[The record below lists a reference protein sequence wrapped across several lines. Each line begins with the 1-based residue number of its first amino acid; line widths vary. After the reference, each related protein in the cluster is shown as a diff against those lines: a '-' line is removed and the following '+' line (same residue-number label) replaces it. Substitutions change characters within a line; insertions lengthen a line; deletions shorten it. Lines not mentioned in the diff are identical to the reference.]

1 LISDILA
8 KGKTAH
14 TNIPPPTSHSEVETI
29 ISALSE
35 LENDIDRMYGRIE
48 EMRRHIIAHSDEEI
62 ENLKQRIITL
72 ANEEAKQIVDS
83 TKAEAEAESEEIG
96 EIGRANLANIRKNIK
111 ASFDATVDSIVQA
124 VLGGDTTTT
133 TTTTTTMPVTTQ
145 KAETKSQPSSSSV
158 HQPAK
163 VRKYTSDGKPVI

>member
-14 TNIPPPTSHSEVETI
+14 TDIPPPTSHSEVETI

-35 LENDIDRMYGRIE
+35 LENDIDRMYGRVE
-48 EMRRHIIAHSDEEI
+48 EMRRRIIAHSDEEI

-83 TKAEAEAESEEIG
+83 TKAGAEAESEEIG

-111 ASFDATVDSIVQA
+111 ASFDTTVDSIVQA
-124 VLGGDTTTT
+124 VLGGD
-133 TTTTTTMPVTTQ
+133 TTTTMPVTTQ

-158 HQPAK
+158 HQPTK
-163 VRKYTSDGKPVI
+163 VRKYSSNGKPVI

>member
-14 TNIPPPTSHSEVETI
+14 TDIPPPTSHSAVETI
-29 ISALSE
+29 VSALSE
-35 LENDIDRMYGRIE
+35 LENDIDGMYGRVE
-48 EMRRHIIAHSDEEI
+48 EMRRRIIVHSDEEI
-62 ENLKQRIITL
+62 ENLKQQIITL

-111 ASFDATVDSIVQA
+111 ASFDATVDNIVQA
-124 VLGGDTTTT
+124 VLGDTTTL
-133 TTTTTTMPVTTQ
+133 PVTTQ
-145 KAETKSQPSSSSV
+145 KVETKSQRSSSSV

-163 VRKYTSDGKPVI
+163 IRKYTSDGKPVS

>member
-1 LISDILA
+1 MISDILA

-14 TNIPPPTSHSEVETI
+14 TDIPPPTSHSEVETI

-35 LENDIDRMYGRIE
+35 LENDIDRMYGRVE
-48 EMRRHIIAHSDEEI
+48 EMRRRIIAHSDEEI

-72 ANEEAKQIVDS
+72 ANAEAKQIVDS

-133 TTTTTTMPVTTQ
+133 TMPVTTQ

-163 VRKYTSDGKPVI
+163 VRKYTSEGKPVI

>member
-1 LISDILA
+1 MISDILA

-14 TNIPPPTSHSEVETI
+14 TDIPPPTSHSEVETI
-29 ISALSE
+29 VSALSE
-35 LENDIDRMYGRIE
+35 LENDIDRMYGRVE
-48 EMRRHIIAHSDEEI
+48 EMRRRIIAHSDEEI
-62 ENLKQRIITL
+62 ENLKQQIITL

-124 VLGGDTTTT
+124 VLGDTTTL
-133 TTTTTTMPVTTQ
+133 PVTTQ
-145 KAETKSQPSSSSV
+145 RMETKSQPSSSSV

-163 VRKYTSDGKPVI
+163 IRKYTSDGKPVS

>member
-1 LISDILA
+1 LA

-14 TNIPPPTSHSEVETI
+14 SDIPPPTSHSAVETI
-29 ISALSE
+29 VTALSE
-35 LENDIDRMYGRIE
+35 LENDIDGMYGRVE
-48 EMRRHIIAHSDEEI
+48 EMRRRIIAHSDEEI
-62 ENLKQRIITL
+62 ENLKQQIITL

-124 VLGGDTTTT
+124 VLGDTTTT
-133 TTTTTTMPVTTQ
+133 LPVTTQ
-145 KAETKSQPSSSSV
+145 KVETNSQPSSSSSSSSPSV
-158 HQPAK
+158 HQPTK
-163 VRKYTSDGKPVI
+163 IRKYTPDGKPVS

>member
-14 TNIPPPTSHSEVETI
+14 TDIPPPTSHSEVETI

-35 LENDIDRMYGRIE
+35 LENDIDRMYGRVE

-133 TTTTTTMPVTTQ
+133 TTMPVTTQ

>member
-14 TNIPPPTSHSEVETI
+14 TDIPPPTSHSEVETI

-35 LENDIDRMYGRIE
+35 LENDIDRMYGRVE
-48 EMRRHIIAHSDEEI
+48 EMRRRIIAYSDEEI

-83 TKAEAEAESEEIG
+83 TKADAEAESEEIG

-133 TTTTTTMPVTTQ
+133 TMPVTTQ

-163 VRKYTSDGKPVI
+163 VRKYSSNGKPVI

>member
-1 LISDILA
+1 MISDILA
-8 KGKTAH
+8 KGKAARTD
-14 TNIPPPTSHSEVETI
+14 IPPPTSHSAVETI
-29 ISALSE
+29 VSALSE
-35 LENDIDRMYGRIE
+35 LENDIDGMYGRIE
-48 EMRRHIIAHSDEEI
+48 EMRKRIIAHSDEEI
-62 ENLKQRIITL
+62 ENLKQQIITL

-124 VLGGDTTTT
+124 VLGNTTTL
-133 TTTTTTMPVTTQ
+133 PVTTQ
-145 KAETKSQPSSSSV
+145 KVESQPSSSSSSV

-163 VRKYTSDGKPVI
+163 IRKYTSDGKPVS

>member
-8 KGKTAH
+8 KGKAARTD
-14 TNIPPPTSHSEVETI
+14 IPPPTSHSAVETI
-29 ISALSE
+29 VSALSE
-35 LENDIDRMYGRIE
+35 LENDIDGMYGRVE
-48 EMRRHIIAHSDEEI
+48 EMRRRIIAHSDEEI
-62 ENLKQRIITL
+62 ENLKQQIITL

-124 VLGGDTTTT
+124 VLGNTTTL
-133 TTTTTTMPVTTQ
+133 PVTTQ
-145 KAETKSQPSSSSV
+145 KVESQPSSSSSSV

-163 VRKYTSDGKPVI
+163 IRKYTSDGKPVS

>member
-14 TNIPPPTSHSEVETI
+14 TDIPPSTSHSAVETI
-29 ISALSE
+29 VSALSE
-35 LENDIDRMYGRIE
+35 LENDIDGMYGRVE
-48 EMRRHIIAHSDEEI
+48 EMKRRIIAHSDEEI
-62 ENLKQRIITL
+62 EKLKQQIITL

-83 TKAEAEAESEEIG
+83 TKAEAEAESEKIG

-124 VLGGDTTTT
+124 VLGN
-133 TTTTTTMPVTTQ
+133 TMPVTPQ
-145 KAETKSQPSSSSV
+145 KVEKKSQPSSSV
-158 HQPAK
+158 HPPAK
-163 VRKYTSDGKPVI
+163 IRKYTSDGKPVS

>member
-14 TNIPPPTSHSEVETI
+14 TEIPPPTSHSEVETI
-29 ISALSE
+29 VSALSE

-48 EMRRHIIAHSDEEI
+48 EMRRRIIAHSDEEI

-124 VLGGDTTTT
+124 VLGDTTTL
-133 TTTTTTMPVTTQ
+133 PVTTQ
-145 KAETKSQPSSSSV
+145 RVETKSQPSSSSV

-163 VRKYTSDGKPVI
+163 IRKYTPDGKPVS